1 MQQFN
6 HNIIS
11 DSTFILNYLDGMNE
25 EETKEVLTQFSDEQL
40 QQAKK
45 LLKKEYRSIFL
56 SPFTFKWFWILLA
69 CVPLLPSTVKFAPE
83 MLASIYADD
92 LIMIMTSVLGTFA
105 VVFLIFMGLMN
116 FSIAKMRL
124 DIEAINQLLKESR
137 SRFKLIEN
145 EQFSRK
151 YQYWKM
157 KYNVKNQLTDYME

>member
-11 DSTFILNYLDGMNE
+11 DSSFTLNYFNGMNE
-25 EETKEVLTQFSDEQL
+25 EETKEILTQFSDGQL

-56 SPFTFKWFWILLA
+56 SPFTFKCFWILLA
-69 CVPLLPSTVKFAPE
+69 CVPLLPSTVRFAPE

-92 LIMIMTSVLGTFA
+92 LIMMMAYVLSTFA
-105 VVFLIFMGLMN
+105 VVFLLFMGLMN
-116 FSIAKMRL
+116 WSTAKMRP
-124 DIEAINQLLKESR
+124 DIEAINQLLKENR
-137 SRFKLIEN
+137 NRFKLIEN
-145 EQFSRK
+145 EQLSRK